1 MGKHD
6 DPKDT
11 PKPGGP
17 ESDGKAPNVP
27 KPPDPGRHEKPDDDG
42 KK

>member
-1 MGKHD
+1 MGDHE
-6 DPKDT
+6 KDK

-17 ESDGKAPNVP
+17 EGDGKAPNVP
-27 KPPDPGRHEKPDDDG
+27 PPSPPGKHEK